1 MDPKSLIPVPDT
13 IPAHWGVFEFLDL
26 LTFLLHILVINVVV
40 GGTII
45 MFFSR
50 LRGNNEPIQSSFF
63 GGLVHK
69 IPTSLALG
77 INFGV
82 APLLFIQV
90 LYGHFL
96 YTSSV
101 LMATFWIL
109 IIPLLIIA
117 YYGTYMHSYK
127 YETNR
132 ILSITALGV
141 SLAIF
146 LYIAF
151 IFVNNMT
158 LMLHPDKWQAY
169 FEARDG
175 LILNLGDPM
184 LLPRY
189 LHFLTASV
197 AIAGLFTAIIWHLRR
212 KKQSEAAEAKIRT
225 GLKIF
230 GWATIIQVLVGCWF
244 LLAQPREI
252 MMLYMGQGMLHTIL
266 MTLGILTALMSI
278 YFAFKGKLFL
288 TLYHL
293 LAIIVFMIGI
303 RALLRSAYLSRYFS
317 LSELSLTPQYSVLIL
332 FLVVFII
339 GLVSVNYMVR
349 AAVKADERR
358 ASA

>member
-1 MDPKSLIPVPDT
+1 
-13 IPAHWGVFEFLDL
+13 
-26 LTFLLHILVINVVV
+26 VV

-45 MFFSR
+45 LFFSR
-50 LRGNNEPIQSSFF
+50 LRGDREPMQNSFP

-69 IPTSLALG
+69 IPTSVALG

-90 LYGHFL
+90 IYGHFL

-117 YYGTYMHSYK
+117 YYGTYMHSFK
-127 YETNR
+127 YESNR
-132 ILSITALGV
+132 ILSLISLGI
-141 SLAIF
+141 SLVIF

-158 LMLHPDKWQAY
+158 LMLHPEKWSAY
-169 FEARDG
+169 FDNRGG
-175 LILNLGDPM
+175 LILNLDDPI

-189 LHFLTASV
+189 LHFLTASI
-197 AIAGLFTAIIWHLRR
+197 AIAGLFTAIIWYIRK
-212 KKQSEAAEAKIRT
+212 KKQSEIPDHKIQS

-230 GWATIIQVLVGCWF
+230 GYATLVQILVGIWF
-244 LLAQPREI
+244 LLAQPRDI
-252 MMLYMGQGMLHTIL
+252 MMLYMGQGFLHTL
-266 MTLGILTALMSI
+266 LLTLGIITALLSV
-278 YFAFKGKLFL
+278 YFAFKGKLLL

-293 LAIIVFMIGI
+293 LATIVFMVGI
-303 RALLRSAYLSRYFS
+303 RALLRAAYLQDYLT
-317 LSELSLTPQYSVLIL
+317 LSDLTLAPQNSVLIL
-332 FLVVFII
+332 FLIIFII

-349 AAVKADERR
+349 AAVR
-358 ASA
+358 ASEGRVDA